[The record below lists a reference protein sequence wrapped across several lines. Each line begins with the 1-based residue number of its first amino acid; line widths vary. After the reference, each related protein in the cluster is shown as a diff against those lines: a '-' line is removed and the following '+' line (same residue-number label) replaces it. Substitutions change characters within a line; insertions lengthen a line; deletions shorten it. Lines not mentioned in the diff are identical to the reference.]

1 MFAIEIRNLVKKYK
15 NGVCA
20 LNGLNMNVN
29 SGEIFTLLGE
39 NGAGKSSLIQIL
51 TTYYKPSSGN
61 VRVFGKDLSSEAAW
75 VRTQIA
81 CVSQKISVDEHLSL
95 MENMVF
101 QSRLYQVEKKTAE
114 KRIAE
119 LIETFELSGY
129 KKYPV
134 ASYSG
139 GVRRRLD
146 IAMNMI
152 SNPRILFL
160 DEPTTG
166 MDVMSR
172 NALWKMLLSIRE
184 KYGTTIFL
192 TTHYLEEAEQL
203 SDSICIIREGRELIQ
218 GTPDSL
224 RNYLCRN
231 LIRITFP
238 TSKEAKDY
246 LPVLMGTGIA
256 LDSDRKGHVITLSV
270 GSKRKAFE
278 ALNQWLIKENILFD
292 SIAIAEP
299 SLEDVFLSF
308 NGSRKSEEGILC

>member
-1 MFAIEIRNLVKKYK
+1 
-15 NGVCA
+15 
-20 LNGLNMNVN
+20 
-29 SGEIFTLLGE
+29 
-39 NGAGKSSLIQIL
+39 
-51 TTYYKPSSGN
+51 
-61 VRVFGKDLSSEAAW
+61 
-75 VRTQIA
+75 
-81 CVSQKISVDEHLSL
+81 

-134 ASYSG
+134 SSYSG

-203 SDSICIIREGRELIQ
+203 SDSICIIREGKELIQ

-224 RNYLCRN
+224 RNYLCRKMH
-231 LIRITFP
+231 P
-238 TSKEAKDY
+238 
-246 LPVLMGTGIA
+246 
-256 LDSDRKGHVITLSV
+256 
-270 GSKRKAFE
+270 
-278 ALNQWLIKENILFD
+278 
-292 SIAIAEP
+292 
-299 SLEDVFLSF
+299 
-308 NGSRKSEEGILC
+308 